1 MAEPRIERGDPG
13 MGREV
18 LIFAGEFT
26 MSRDDDLREM
36 AQESPSY
43 GRLSCGRRPQGGAGL
58 KGFEGGKL
66 FQKFSPSE

>member
-1 MAEPRIERGDPG
+1 MAEPKIERGDPG

-18 LIFAGEFT
+18 LIPAGEFT
-26 MSRDDDLREM
+26 MSRDGGLWEM

-43 GRLSCGRRPQGGAGL
+43 DGLSCGRLPRGGAGL